1 MVMKSDKQI
10 AMSISDF
17 FYFVV
22 PIENHAS
29 TMDGMDYDLYSS
41 VSVDWV
47 DGIISARGD
56 FIDVIGLG
64 TTVVAG
70 SDRLVISRTSYS
82 TRTYQLDHM
91 YYLAVMVSIIVS

>member
-1 MVMKSDKQI
+1 MKSDKQI

-41 VSVDWV
+41 VSVD
-47 DGIISARGD
+47 
-56 FIDVIGLG
+56 
-64 TTVVAG
+64 
-70 SDRLVISRTSYS
+70 
-82 TRTYQLDHM
+82 
-91 YYLAVMVSIIVS
+91 